1 MSMIKCPECKKSFS
15 DKADHC
21 PHCGVKNIQRAI
33 FCSECGE
40 KYLASAAQCPKC
52 GAPNKSVKKNGK
64 TEVVRA
70 DGKTALKYLLF
81 AIFLGFWGGHL
92 FYAGHKKYAVLTL
105 VLGTAGFIVPIV
117 NIFCFVYC
125 AIQQIMGIING
136 ATHMDNPDPLF
147 DEEPSFWG
155 SIK

>member
-81 AIFLGFWGGHL
+81 AI
-92 FYAGHKKYAVLTL
+92 
-105 VLGTAGFIVPIV
+105 
-117 NIFCFVYC
+117 
-125 AIQQIMGIING
+125 
-136 ATHMDNPDPLF
+136 
-147 DEEPSFWG
+147 
-155 SIK
+155 